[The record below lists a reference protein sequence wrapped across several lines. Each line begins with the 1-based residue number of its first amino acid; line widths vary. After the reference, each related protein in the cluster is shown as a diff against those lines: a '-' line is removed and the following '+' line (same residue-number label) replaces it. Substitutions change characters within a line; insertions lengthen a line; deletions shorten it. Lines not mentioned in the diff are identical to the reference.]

1 MSSLPEMIIP
11 EVHSFEQIYEMAK
24 AKTAGR
30 KLRAAFIAPTDPD
43 MVRAVAR
50 AASEGLIDPIP
61 IGERC
66 AFDAVC
72 ESERVSLTPDSFIQ
86 THDIVASVTLAG
98 KLAAEGEID
107 LIIKGRLLTSD
118 LLKILFQADSRFL
131 TPGRTVSHVAVLRP
145 ARYKKL
151 LLLTD
156 GAVVVLPD
164 LKRKLDLI
172 ANLVKVAQSIGISN
186 PRVAL
191 LAAVEVIY
199 PQMPVTM
206 EAAVISKMAERGQV
220 KGALID
226 GPLSFDVAVD
236 MFAAHS
242 KGVKN
247 SQVAG
252 QADAMVAPNIETANG
267 VYKAMALYGN
277 CRMGGT
283 VVGGTVPLA
292 VGSRSDT
299 EEGKYNCI
307 VLSALAAK

>member
-1 MSSLPEMIIP
+1 MSALPEMTIP
-11 EVHSFEQIYEMAK
+11 EVHSFEQIWDRAK

-50 AASEGLIDPIP
+50 ATAEGLIDPIP

-72 ESERVSLTPDSFIQ
+72 ESENIKFDSKTFIQ
-86 THDIVASVTLAG
+86 THDIVASVTAAG
-98 KLAAEGEID
+98 NMAAALEID
-107 LIIKGRLLTSD
+107 LIIKGRLLTTD
-118 LLKILFQADSRFL
+118 LLKILFQSESRFL
-131 TPGRTVSHVAVLRP
+131 TPGKTVSHVAVLKP
-145 ARYKKL
+145 ERYKKL

-156 GAVVVLPD
+156 GAVVVAPD
-164 LKRKLDLI
+164 LKRKLELI
-172 ANLVKVAQSIGISN
+172 GNLVKVAQAIGLPN
-186 PRVAL
+186 PRVAV
-191 LAAVEVIY
+191 LAAVEVVY

-206 EAAVISKMAERGQV
+206 EAAVISKMAERGQI
-220 KGALID
+220 KGAIVD

-252 QADAMVAPNIETANG
+252 QADALVAPNIETANG
-267 VYKAMALYGN
+267 IYKAMALYGN

-283 VVGGTVPLA
+283 VVGGAVPLA
-292 VGSRSDT
+292 IGSRSDT
-299 EEGKYNCI
+299 FEGKYNCI
-307 VLSALAAK
+307 ALAVLAAK